1 MADLPQT
8 PSFRVDGRRALV
20 TGAGRGI
27 GLAAS
32 TALAEH
38 GAAVTLVSRTAKEID
53 AVAAAIR
60 ARGQKA
66 EALVLDVTDVEGV
79 RKLVAER
86 GPFDILVNNAGWT
99 RPAPMVDVTIE
110 DYDKVMGTNLRAAY
124 FVAQAVVR
132 GLVAAKRPGSI
143 IHLSSQLGHVGMSGR
158 TVYSATKHALEGL
171 TKSMAVELAPH
182 GIRVN
187 ALAPTY
193 IATPLTRPLFEGNK
207 AFPRRGIEQDRARPP
222 RRGAGPDGRD
232 RLPRLRCLGAGHR
245 HLAGGRRRLD
255 GGIER
260 SALAIGSNAQG
271 G

>member
-32 TALAEH
+32 AALAEH
-38 GAAVTLVSRTAKEID
+38 GAAVTLVSRTATEID

-99 RPAPMVDVTIE
+99 RPSPMVDVTIE

-207 AFPRRGIEQDRARPP
+207 VFLDEVLSKIALGRLGEVQDLM
-222 RRGAGPDGRD
+222 GAIVY
-232 RLPRLRCLGAGHR
+232 
-245 HLAGGRRRLD
+245 LASDASALVTGTSLVVD
-255 GGIER
+255 GGWT
-260 SALAIGSNAQG
+260 AA
-271 G
+271 